1 MMKPKR
7 WNKALKSLLL
17 LYLMVGYALSVSAQN
32 IVNGRVIDEHNQGA
46 EATIVLL
53 FTQPDSIL

>member
-32 IVNGRVIDEHNQGA
+32 IVNGRVTDEHNQGA
-46 EATIVLL
+46 EAAIVML
-53 FTQPDSIL
+53 FYPTR

>member
-1 MMKPKR
+1 MKPKR

-17 LYLMVGYALSVSAQN
+17 LCLMVGYALSVRAQN
-32 IVNGRVIDEHNQGA
+32 LVNGRVVDEHNQGA
-46 EATIVLL
+46 EAAIVML